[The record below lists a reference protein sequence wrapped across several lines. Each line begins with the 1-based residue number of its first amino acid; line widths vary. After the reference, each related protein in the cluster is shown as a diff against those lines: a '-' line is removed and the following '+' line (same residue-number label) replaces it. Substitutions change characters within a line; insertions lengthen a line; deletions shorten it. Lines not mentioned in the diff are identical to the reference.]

1 LEQPA
6 GENVLQAA
14 RTRIQLA
21 SFLMERGRAGE
32 TAALVA
38 EARAAIEGSHA
49 GLVESQLDA
58 VEALLVHG

>member
-1 LEQPA
+1 
-6 GENVLQAA
+6 
-14 RTRIQLA
+14 
-21 SFLMERGRAGE
+21 MERGRAGE